1 MRLDFLLSQ
10 ELKPPTMPATKK
22 GAAPAVAKK
31 APAAAKK
38 APAAAA
44 AKKEAPKKAAASTSK
59 FTARPKNFGI
69 GQAVPYKRDIS
80 RFMRWP
86 RFVTMQRKKR
96 VLQRRLK
103 TPPAVNA
110 FTKVAPRSTRTEL
123 FKLLK
128 EYKPETRQQ
137 RRAREKAT
145 AAAKK
150 ANPKKTVA
158 TKAPLALATGLQE
171 VTRLVERKKAKLVV
185 IANDV
190 DPIELVLWLPA
201 LCRANKVAYAI
212 VKDKARLGE
221 LIGQKTATVVA
232 VKAVRSEHE
241 GALKNLTRA
250 LNAKYLNGSEK
261 KAKEWGGLQ
270 LSLRSRA
277 ALRKKRAGQT
287 SIEKKA

>member
-1 MRLDFLLSQ
+1 
-10 ELKPPTMPATKK
+10 MPATKKAAPAPKK
-22 GAAPAVAKK
+22 GAAPAKK
-31 APAAAKK
+31 AAAK
-38 APAAAA
+38 APA
-44 AKKEAPKKAAASTSK
+44 AKKEAPKAKAVSK
-59 FTARPKNFGI
+59 FVARPKNFGI

-86 RFVTMQRKKR
+86 RFVTQQRKKR

-103 TPPAVNA
+103 TPPALNQ
-110 FTKVAPRSTRTEL
+110 FTKVTPRSTRTEL

-137 RRAREKAT
+137 RRARVKAT
-145 AAAKK
+145 AEAKK

-158 TKAPLALATGLQE
+158 TKAPLALVTGLQE

-201 LCRANKVAYAI
+201 LCRAQKVPYAI
-212 VKDKARLGE
+212 VKDKARLGQV
-221 LIGQKTATVVA
+221 IGLKTAAVVA
-232 VKAVRSEHE
+232 VKAVKSEHE

-250 LNAKYLNGSEK
+250 VNSKFLNGSEK
-261 KAKEWGGLQ
+261 KAKEWGKLQ

-277 ALRKKRAGQT
+277 FARKRAAAKQ
-287 SIEKKA
+287 SVKA

>member
-1 MRLDFLLSQ
+1 
-10 ELKPPTMPATKK
+10 MP
-22 GAAPAVAKK
+22 
-31 APAAAKK
+31 AAKK
-38 APAAAA
+38 AAPAKKAAAPAKKATA
-44 AKKEAPKKAAASTSK
+44 AKKEAAPAKKQSK

-103 TPPAVNA
+103 TPPALNQ
-110 FTKVAPRSTRTEL
+110 FNKTTPRSTRTEL

-137 RRAREKAT
+137 RRARAKAT
-145 AAAKK
+145 AEAKK

-158 TKAPLALATGLQE
+158 TKAPLSLVTGLQE

-190 DPIELVLWLPA
+190 DPIELVMWLPA
-201 LCRANKVAYAI
+201 LCRAQKVPYAI
-212 VKDKARLGE
+212 VKDKARLGQV
-221 LIGQKTATVVA
+221 IGTKTSAVVA
-232 VKAVRSEHE
+232 VKAVKSEHE

-250 LNAKYLNGSEK
+250 VNAKYLNGSEK
-261 KAKEWGGLQ
+261 KAKEWGKLQ

-277 ALRKKRAGQT
+277 AARKKRASKTQT
-287 SIEKKA
+287 AVV